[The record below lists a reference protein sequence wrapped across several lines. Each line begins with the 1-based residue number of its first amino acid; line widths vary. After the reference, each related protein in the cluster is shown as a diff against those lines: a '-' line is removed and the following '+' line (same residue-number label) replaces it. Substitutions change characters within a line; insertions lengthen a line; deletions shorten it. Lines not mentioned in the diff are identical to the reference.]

1 MQDIKTRIAMTKQK
15 MVQFN
20 NTWKDRGIPV
30 PLKLKMLKCLIWPVL
45 LYGCEAWTLRKE
57 EADKLRAAE
66 MWLYRRLLRV
76 SWKDK
81 RTNESILTELS
92 LERQII
98 HEIDRRRL
106 RYIGHA
112 NRSTSTNLMS
122 TVLMGKVV
130 AKRRKGRPPINYI
143 ENVVKTSGLSGIQ
156 ELMHLSRERET
167 WRDLVT
173 SHGAPNVDDGEGAR

>member
-1 MQDIKTRIAMTKQK
+1 
-15 MVQFN
+15 
-20 NTWKDRGIPV
+20 
-30 PLKLKMLKCLIWPVL
+30 
-45 LYGCEAWTLRKE
+45 
-57 EADKLRAAE
+57 

-81 RTNESILTELS
+81 RTNESVLNELS
-92 LERQII
+92 VERQILQ
-98 HEIDRRRL
+98 EIDKRRL

-122 TVLMGKVV
+122 TVLMGKVD

-143 ENVVKTSGLSGIQ
+143 ENVVKASGLSGMQ

-167 WRDLVT
+167 WRDLVA
-173 SHGAPNVDDGEGAR
+173 SHGAPNTDTGDGAR